1 MNKTRVTGLF
11 VLVVLMMG
19 LGTAAAID
27 APKWVAILYVEA
39 QKAVGM
45 RWLPAPG
52 ATEYQVLRSETEGSG
67 HEKIATVKQ
76 PQHFDSD
83 IEAGTTY
90 KVAGWAPVAEG
101 VQGDPV
107 WDVVAG
113 WLRDR
118 KTVPL
123 KKPDQ
128 PRLIGLSDNLGLSS
142 S

>member
-1 MNKTRVTGLF
+1 MVRVG
-11 VLVVLMMG
+11 
-19 LGTAAAID
+19 
-27 APKWVAILYVEA
+27 
-39 QKAVGM
+39 GM
-45 RWLPAPG
+45 SYALSPLA
-52 ATEYQVLRSETEGSG
+52 GSG
-67 HEKIATVKQ
+67 NRI
-76 PQHFDSD
+76 SD
-83 IEAGTTY
+83 MRLGDKPVDAGKTY

-123 KKPDQ
+123 KQPDQ